1 MCWYVTSGGGELFP
15 KTKTCPW
22 LGAILGVGG
31 ETPDTSSLPCHPQG
45 QGLAGGAAGRHWEP
59 VLGRP
64 AQSSHRICCSSPV
77 ETEVN
82 GIYGGPC
89 TRCPAGKGA
98 RRGAGFPGGSVIK
111 NPPANAEDTD
121 SPPAPGRPP
130 YSLAQLGTRAL
141 RAGGRPDQEFSWGS
155 GVCWSYGCR
164 L

>member
-1 MCWYVTSGGGELFP
+1 MGSYPPKLKPVPGWGPFWGWGGEHL
-15 KTKTCPW
+15 
-22 LGAILGVGG
+22 
-31 ETPDTSSLPCHPQG
+31 TPPACLVTLRGRAWQ
-45 QGLAGGAAGRHWEP
+45 GGAAGRHWEP
-59 VLGRP
+59 GLGRP

-82 GIYGGPC
+82 GIYAGPC

-98 RRGAGFPGGSVIK
+98 QRGAGFPGGSVIK

-141 RAGGRPDQEFSWGS
+141 RAGGQSDQEFSWGS
-155 GVCWSYGCR
+155 GVCCSYGCR